1 MWTFITFLCA
11 WVGIEEVD
19 GREGKTKL
27 KLIIEV
33 LMQKSCLKITD
44 CFSVFAAEMFVTL
57 RSLMSSLSRVMVCPC
72 SCQVTC
78 LPVTSWSLVNIGCG
92 VSLQIPDPD
101 LEVCMSLSSTLMSF
115 LSNLPYISIHFLA
128 TNSPQWLYYAEHCT
142 QRERIFNEFV
152 WTNG

>member
-1 MWTFITFLCA
+1 MRGWELRK
-11 WVGIEEVD
+11 WM
-19 GREGKTKL
+19 EGKERPSSNF
-27 KLIIEV
+27 IIEV

-101 LEVCMSLSSTLMSF
+101 LEVCSMILSSTLMSF

-142 QRERIFNEFV
+142 QRERIFNELV
-152 WTNG
+152 

>member
-1 MWTFITFLCA
+1 MRGWELRK
-11 WVGIEEVD
+11 WM
-19 GREGKTKL
+19 EGKERPSL
-27 KLIIEV
+27 NFIIEV
-33 LMQKSCLKITD
+33 LMHKSCLKITD

-101 LEVCMSLSSTLMSF
+101 LEVCSMILSSTLMSF

-142 QRERIFNEFV
+142 QRERIFNELV
-152 WTNG
+152 